1 MYKANLNCPDTAAQ
15 QTRESTNMATLKN
28 SARRLA
34 IAGGFALAV
43 AAAPAVAAFTVPSI
57 GPAPAVAECAPGEV
71 VNTAGVG
78 CLPAPVDTKPGE
90 ISNSLPGDA
99 NSLPEVQGIPC
110 TGANTGTCIGLQ
122 ENQPLPNVEPH
133 SSISSSP

>member
-1 MYKANLNCPDTAAQ
+1 
-15 QTRESTNMATLKN
+15 MATLKN

-43 AAAPAVAAFTVPSI
+43 AAAPAMAAFTFPST

-71 VNTAGVG
+71 VN
-78 CLPAPVDTKPGE
+78 PASGECAPGPVDTRPGD
-90 ISNSLPGDA
+90 ISNSTPGDA

-110 TGANTGTCIGLQ
+110 TGANTGQCIGLQ
-122 ENQPLPNVEPH
+122 EEQPLPNVEPH

>member
-1 MYKANLNCPDTAAQ
+1 MGRSYTAL
-15 QTRESTNMATLKN
+15 TLPLSKRVESTNMADLKS

-43 AAAPAVAAFTVPSI
+43 AAAPAVAAFTLPST
-57 GPAPAVAECAPGEV
+57 GTAPAVAACAPGEV
-71 VNTAGVG
+71 VNPETGA
-78 CLPAPVDTKPGE
+78 CAPAPMNTNPGE
-90 ISNSLPGDA
+90 TSFSTPGDP

-110 TGANTGTCIGLQ
+110 TGANTGQCIGLQ
-122 ENQPLPNVEPH
+122 EEQQLPVVEPH

>member
-1 MYKANLNCPDTAAQ
+1 MK
-15 QTRESTNMATLKN
+15 MATLKD

-34 IAGGFALAV
+34 IAGSFALAV
-43 AAAPAVAAFTVPSI
+43 AVAPVVAAFTLPST

-71 VNTAGVG
+71 VNPDSGECAPP
-78 CLPAPVDTKPGE
+78 PADTKPDEVSSSTLGE
-90 ISNSLPGDA
+90 S

-122 ENQPLPNVEPH
+122 ENDPLPNVVPH

>member
-1 MYKANLNCPDTAAQ
+1 
-15 QTRESTNMATLKN
+15 MATLKN

-71 VNTAGVG
+71 VNTAG
-78 CLPAPVDTKPGE
+78 E

>member
-1 MYKANLNCPDTAAQ
+1 
-15 QTRESTNMATLKN
+15 MATLKN

-43 AAAPAVAAFTVPSI
+43 AAAPAVAALTIPST

-71 VNTAGVG
+71 VNPDTGQCAPG
-78 CLPAPVDTKPGE
+78 PVDT
-90 ISNSLPGDA
+90 NPGDISMSTPGDM

-122 ENQPLPNVEPH
+122 EEQQPPVVEPH
-133 SSISSSP
+133 SEISSSP

>member
-1 MYKANLNCPDTAAQ
+1 
-15 QTRESTNMATLKN
+15 MATLKN

-43 AAAPAVAAFTVPSI
+43 AAAPAVAAFTLPST

-71 VNTAGVG
+71 VN
-78 CLPAPVDTKPGE
+78 PANGECAPPPAETRPDE
-90 ISNSLPGDA
+90 ISNSLPGDSS
-99 NSLPEVQGIPC
+99 SLPEVQGIPC
-110 TGANTGTCIGLQ
+110 TGANTGQCIGLQ
-122 ENQPLPNVEPH
+122 EEQPLPNVEPH